1 MTAVDWADP
10 LVRGTVAP
18 VAAVLL
24 GLLARYRFRE
34 KEDDRAPSDMGL
46 D

>member
-1 MTAVDWADP
+1 MAIDWADP
-10 LVRGTVAP
+10 LMRGLVAL

-34 KEDDRAPSDMGL
+34 KEDVREPSDVGL